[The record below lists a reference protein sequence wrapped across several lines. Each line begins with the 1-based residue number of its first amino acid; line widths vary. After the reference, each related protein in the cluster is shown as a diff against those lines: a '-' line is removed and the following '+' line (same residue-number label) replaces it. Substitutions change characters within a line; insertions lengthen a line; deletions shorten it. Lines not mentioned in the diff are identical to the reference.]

1 MTTTGQLGQ
10 TPVELTSPQD
20 DDLRLWSVTT
30 IIDVLDKQGLMWWA
44 AGRTADDAIDSEATW
59 KAMLSDR
66 GRLEAWKWLRMAHKR
81 SPLNLLSATDLGGVA
96 HSVCEQYALSGEK
109 PDAAFIS
116 DLIYRK
122 GGEFIDLDHE
132 TDTITQMLDQ
142 FDRWL
147 QQFQPSYQATEVCV
161 YSPTYG
167 YAGQCDA
174 FLTIDG
180 TRFIADY
187 KSSREP
193 FDGQGRPKTP
203 YPESVGLQ
211 LAAYR
216 GAEMAAVWR
225 PRRFEQFRRR
235 YYALS
240 PQEQELAVP
249 VPEVDTGL
257 VIMLTTQACDAY
269 PIKCDDEVHTAF
281 LYCLEMARWVN
292 ETSKTVMGE
301 PLTPETR
308 PDA

>member
-1 MTTTGQLGQ
+1 MTTTNQLGQ
-10 TPVELTSPQD
+10 EPVTLTGPAD

-30 IIDVLDKQGLMWWA
+30 IIDILDKAGLMWWA

-59 KAMLSDR
+59 KAMLQDR
-66 GRLEAWKWLRMAHKR
+66 GRVEAWKWLRMAHKR
-81 SPLNLLSATDLGGVA
+81 SPRDQLSATDLGSVA
-96 HSVCEQYALSGEK
+96 HSVCENYALTGVE
-109 PDAAFIS
+109 PDTEFIRET
-116 DLIYRK
+116 IWRK
-122 GGEFIDLDHE
+122 GGDFIDLDAE
-132 TDTITQMLDQ
+132 TDTVTLMLNQ
-142 FDRWL
+142 FDGWL

-167 YAGQCDA
+167 YAGQTDA

-180 TRFIADY
+180 VRFIVDY

-193 FDGQGRPKTP
+193 FDGQGKPKTP
-203 YPESVGLQ
+203 YPEQVGLQ

-216 GAEMAAVWR
+216 NAEMAAVWR

-257 VIMLTTQACDAY
+257 VIQLTTHACDAY
-269 PIKCDDEVHTAF
+269 PIRCDEEVHMYF

-292 ETSKTVMGE
+292 DVSKTVLGE
-301 PLTPETR
+301 PLTPETK
-308 PDA
+308 